1 MKIAIANDHAAVQMK
16 EVVTAE
22 LKNLGHEILNFG
34 TDTEE
39 SCDYPDF
46 AIPACEAVVNG
57 EADLAILICG
67 TGIGMSLAANKVKGI
82 RCCACSETFSAEMS
96 RRHNNANALAFGA
109 RVVGEEIAKRLVS
122 TFVSTDFEGGRH
134 ERRVKKIMDLE

>member
-16 EVVTAE
+16 DLVTAE
-22 LKNLGHEILNFG
+22 LKDLGHEVLNFG

-46 AIPACEAVVNG
+46 AKPACEAVVNG

-122 TFVSTDFEGGRH
+122 TFVNTEFEGGRH
-134 ERRVKKIMDLE
+134 ERRVNKIMELE